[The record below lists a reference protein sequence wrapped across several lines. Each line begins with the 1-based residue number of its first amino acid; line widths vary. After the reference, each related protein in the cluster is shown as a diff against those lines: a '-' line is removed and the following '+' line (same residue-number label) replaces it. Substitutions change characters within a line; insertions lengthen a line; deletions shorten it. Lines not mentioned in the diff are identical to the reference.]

1 MFQGLKKKYKK
12 AISKLPPLNNPLP
25 PLHHA
30 SSKGDKNKLRILL
43 EEVPVL
49 GMVSNKLSIV
59 TISGHKHF
67 KQNFISN
74 MNLFTKDS
82 K

>member
-1 MFQGLKKKYKK
+1 MLQGLKKRYKK

-30 SSKGDKNKLRILL
+30 ASKGDKNKLRILL

-59 TISGHKHF
+59 TFFGHKHF
-67 KQNFISN
+67 KQTFYQ
-74 MNLFTKDS
+74 
-82 K
+82 